1 MKLWKLWITPARGP
15 VGVAWW
21 LHRPKARATMGIVS
35 ASDVPTVSVGE
46 VPGPGVDAVLLDVRE
61 DDEWELG
68 HAPGA
73 LHIPLA
79 DLPVRLEEI
88 DLDAEVYVV
97 CRQGG
102 RSLGA
107 VQYLNRIGYEAFQ
120 VHGGMVAWQQQGLP
134 LVRDGDTPAK
144 IY

>member
-1 MKLWKLWITPARGP
+1 
-15 VGVAWW
+15 
-21 LHRPKARATMGIVS
+21 
-35 ASDVPTVSVGE
+35 VPTVSVDR
-46 VPGPGVDAVLLDVRE
+46 VPALGDDTVLLDVRE
-61 DDEWELG
+61 DDEWQLG

-79 DLPVRLEEI
+79 DIPARIEEI
-88 DLDAEVYVV
+88 DPDAEVYVV

-107 VQYLNRIGYEAFQ
+107 VRYLMQIGYEAFQ
-120 VHGGMVAWQQQGLP
+120 VDGGMVSWQKHGLP
-134 LVRDGDTPAK
+134 LVGEGDEPAK

>member
-1 MKLWKLWITPARGP
+1 MELVECPRSTA
-15 VGVAWW
+15 VTDGVHTVCP
-21 LHRPKARATMGIVS
+21 LRTRRATIGSVS
-35 ASDVPTVSVGE
+35 FSDVPTVSVDE
-46 VPGPGVDAVLLDVRE
+46 VPDPSETAVLLDVRE
-61 DDEWELG
+61 DDEWALG

-79 DLPVRLEEI
+79 DVPARIEEI
-88 DLDAEVYVV
+88 DPDAEIYVV

-107 VQYLNRIGYEAFQ
+107 VEYLTRIGYEVFQ
-120 VHGGMVAWQQQGLP
+120 VSGGMVAWQSHGLP
-134 LVRDGDTPAK
+134 LVSDSDEPAK

>member
-1 MKLWKLWITPARGP
+1 M
-15 VGVAWW
+15 
-21 LHRPKARATMGIVS
+21 
-35 ASDVPTVSVGE
+35 PTVSVDLVPEPGDE
-46 VPGPGVDAVLLDVRE
+46 VVLLDVRE

-79 DLPVRLEEI
+79 DVPARIEEL
-88 DLDAEVYVV
+88 DPDAEIYVI

-107 VQYLNRIGYEAFQ
+107 VEYLARLGYDTFQ
-120 VHGGMVAWQQQGLP
+120 VAGGMVAWQKHGLP
-134 LVRDGDTPAK
+134 LVSERDEPAK